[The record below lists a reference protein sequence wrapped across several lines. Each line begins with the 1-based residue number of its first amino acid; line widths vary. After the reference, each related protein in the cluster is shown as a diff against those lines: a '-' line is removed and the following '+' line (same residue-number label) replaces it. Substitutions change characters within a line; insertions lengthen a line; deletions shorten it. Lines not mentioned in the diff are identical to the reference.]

1 MRVLPLIGLLM
12 LAACVPQQ
20 QPGTTSSGTPN
31 MAAFR
36 GPNKSA
42 AEFVGDHL
50 SCVNAAAPTQ
60 NYNMYNQCML
70 AHGHIISTQVA
81 AAAGNTA
88 PAPTA
93 AVTRIG
99 AETGGPT
106 SADDFRAAMTD
117 MHSGN
122 YAEAML
128 LFRKIDAGQDIPAQA
143 GGETYQETLSET
155 RTSIGDMYEM
165 GLGVPQDFKA
175 ARYWYQKAID
185 TGGHI
190 GRASAQLARLYEQGL
205 GGAKDHQKYLQLD
218 PIQVVRE
225 QEAEERRKWE
235 ALVSAMAAANNS
247 ASPQQQNPSHP
258 PNYLPPGYC
267 SSAWQSKS
275 MFWGLAG
282 CGQ

>member
-1 MRVLPLIGLLM
+1 
-12 LAACVPQQ
+12 
-20 QPGTTSSGTPN
+20 
-31 MAAFR
+31 
-36 GPNKSA
+36 
-42 AEFVGDHL
+42 
-50 SCVNAAAPTQ
+50 
-60 NYNMYNQCML
+60 ML
-70 AHGHIISTQVA
+70 AHGHIPQVA
-81 AAAGNTA
+81 GVAANTA

-128 LFRKIDAGQDIPAQA
+128 LFRKIDAGQDIAAQA
-143 GGETYQETLSET
+143 GRETYQETLSET

-165 GLGVPQDFKA
+165 GQGVPQDFKA

-185 TGGHI
+185 TGGFT

-205 GGAKDHQKYLQLD
+205 GGPRDHQKYLQLD

-235 ALVSAMAAANNS
+235 ALISAAAASGSSRPSQSAPQDDVPERKKPGTIEHAFCKSWYSGHPAFSAMD
-247 ASPQQQNPSHP
+247 
-258 PNYLPPGYC
+258 
-267 SSAWQSKS
+267 
-275 MFWGLAG
+275 
-282 CGQ
+282 CGWP